1 MTLKNYSTVMLLTDR
16 FIEEGVKTGDIGTII
31 EVYNNGEAYE
41 VDFSDEKG
49 ITIAQIVVQE
59 NELKLQEPT

>member
-1 MTLKNYSTVMLLTDR
+1 MALKNYSTVVLLTDR
-16 FIEEGVKTGDIGTII
+16 FREEGVKTGDIGTII

-59 NELKLQEPT
+59 NELKLQEPS